1 MANLGGEIGGKIG
14 NSQNPFFTDAGGS
27 GITPD
32 QQFWANYDYG
42 QNLLEALSNY
52 QGEGQGGGP
61 IMSTM
66 ATQGAGGAGIGKG
79 LMQAELS
86 DVNQK
91 AAFGANTVAN
101 TIQGQ
106 NQQSALTQLAQLNK
120 IGGGTAASDTA
131 AGISNAVSGTTT

>member
-14 NSQNPFFTDAGGS
+14 NQQNPFFTDAG

-42 QNLLEALSNY
+42 QNLLEALGNY

-66 ATQGAGGAGIGKG
+66 ATQGAEGAAIGKG
-79 LMQAELS
+79 LQEAQLS

-91 AAFGANTVAN
+91 AAYGAYTNAN
-101 TIQGQ
+101 TIQAQ
-106 NQQSALTQLAQLNK
+106 NQSSALTQLAQLNK
-120 IGGGTAASDTA
+120 IAGSTGAADTA
-131 AGISNAVSGTTT
+131 AGISNALSGSAG